1 MHAKTTG
8 GHGIGSPCKPPS
20 RVQRVRSAIRDDG
33 AAGTGAKSNP
43 GEHSSTRF
51 GARTR
56 MFEAGF
62 GRSQGWR
69 RPKCRLLR
77 SVRPVGRDEGTR
89 EAGGLPGEK
98 TFGVICQR
106 ERSFQSHSPQ
116 PEGRAKSCRGQRPR
130 VLHGE
135 AMPIRR
141 EGRCQPSG
149 RPQKNRSPMAA
160 VFLLAQPVVTNR
172 ATGLRHGASWSCR
185 RCLPARC
192 PSR

>member
-1 MHAKTTG
+1 MSRPRGRMPRERRWAMGK
-8 GHGIGSPCKPPS
+8 IGK
-20 RVQRVRSAIRDDG
+20 
-33 AAGTGAKSNP
+33 

-62 GRSQGWR
+62 GRSHGWR
-69 RPKCRLLR
+69 RPKCRLRR

-98 TFGVICQR
+98 TFGDFW
-106 ERSFQSHSPQ
+106 SFKSHSPQ
-116 PEGRAKSCRGQRPR
+116 PEGRAKPLRGQGPR

-141 EGRCQPSG
+141 EGTCQPSG
-149 RPQKNRSPMAA
+149 RPQKNRSHRAA
-160 VFLLAQPVVTNR
+160 VFLLAQPVDASS
-172 ATGLRHGASWSCR
+172 ATGLRRGASWSCR
-185 RCLPARC
+185 RCLPARF